1 MSTSKALPRRKNSN
15 RRPLFANTTRIHGM
29 MKKLLALALVAPL
42 LISCSSKRDGDS
54 YNEAYIKDTNGFD
67 ILMGQFANNIEN
79 IWGMKEVLIAGPK
92 DYVKYTDQYL
102 TRSHINFDEGTI
114 TVETIAGTDPAA
126 HLRQAIIT
134 TLLMGDD
141 PGSIDLYSDANDVL
155 ISKEPFLYGQVVDN
169 TGQPIRWEG
178 RASKFADYL
187 LKTRLQSR
195 STGLKIVYSVTINLV
210 PNHLDK
216 RAHKYIGMVRKASKK
231 YGVDESLILA
241 IMQTESS
248 FNPYAVS
255 HADAL
260 GLMQVVQH
268 SAGVDVFKAQG
279 KWGKPSRSYLFD
291 PESNIDTGT
300 AYLAILQNSYLGQI
314 DNPTSRRYAVITAYN
329 GGAGSVL
336 RVFSNDKTQAFNLI
350 NSMDPGDVY
359 QTLTTRHPSAES
371 RHYLYKVNTAQK
383 SYRRR

>member
-1 MSTSKALPRRKNSN
+1 
-15 RRPLFANTTRIHGM
+15 M
-29 MKKLLALALVAPL
+29 MKKLLALALIAPL
-42 LISCSSKRDGDS
+42 LISCSSKKEEAV
-54 YNEAYIKDTNGFD
+54 YNVAYEKDTNGFD

-92 DYVKYTDQYL
+92 DYVKYTDSYL
-102 TRSHINFDEGTI
+102 TRSHINFDAGTI
-114 TVETIAGTDPAA
+114 TIETISGTEPAA
-126 HLRQAIIT
+126 HLRRAIVT

-141 PGSIDLYSDANDVL
+141 PGSVDLYSDANDVQ
-155 ISKEPFLYGQVVDN
+155 ISKEPFLYGQVVDH
-169 TGQPIRWEG
+169 TGQPIRWQG
-178 RASKFADYL
+178 RAEKFADYL
-187 LKTRLQSR
+187 LRTQLKRR
-195 STGLKIVYSVTINLV
+195 STGLKVVYSVTLNLV

-231 YGVDESLILA
+231 YGIDESLILA

-255 HADAL
+255 HSDAL

-268 SAGVDVFKAQG
+268 SAGLDVFRSQG
-279 KWGKPSRSYLFD
+279 RWGKPSRSFLFD

-300 AYLAILQNSYLGQI
+300 AYLAILYNSYLGQI
-314 DNPTSRRYAVITAYN
+314 ANPTSRRYAVITAYN

-336 RVFSNDKTQAFNLI
+336 RVFSSDKDQAFNVI
-350 NSMDPGDVY
+350 NSMAPGDVY
-359 QTLTTRHPSAES
+359 QTLTTRHPAAES
-371 RHYLYKVNTAQK
+371 RRYLHKVNTAQK

>member
-1 MSTSKALPRRKNSN
+1 
-15 RRPLFANTTRIHGM
+15 M
-29 MKKLLALALVAPL
+29 MKKFLALAIIAPL
-42 LISCSSKRDGDS
+42 LISCSNSDKNS
-54 YNEAYIKDTNGFD
+54 ETYNEAWVKDTNGFD
-67 ILMGQFANNIEN
+67 ILMGQFAHNIEN
-79 IWGMKEVLIAGPK
+79 IWGYSEVLVAGPK
-92 DYVKYTDQYL
+92 DYVKYTDQYQ

-114 TVETIAGTDPAA
+114 TVETIAGTDPTGR
-126 HLRQAIIT
+126 LRQTIIK

-141 PGSIDLYSDANDVL
+141 PSSVDLYSDADDIQ

-169 TGQPIRWEG
+169 TGQPIRWQG
-178 RASKFADYL
+178 RASNFADWL
-187 LKTRLQSR
+187 LKNRLKSR
-195 STGLKIVYSVTINLV
+195 NNGLHIIYSVTINLV

-216 RAHKYIGMVRKASKK
+216 RAHKYIGMVRQASRK

-255 HADAL
+255 NADAL

-268 SAGVDVFKAQG
+268 SAGRDVYRSQG
-279 KWGKPSRSYLFD
+279 KSGTPSRSFLFD
-291 PESNIDTGT
+291 PANNIDTGT
-300 AYLAILQNSYLGQI
+300 AYLAMLNNVYLAGI

-336 RVFSNDKTQAFNLI
+336 RVFADDKVQAANII
-350 NSMDPGDVY
+350 NSMAPGDVY

-371 RHYLYKVNTAQK
+371 RRYLYKVNTAQK
-383 SYRRR
+383 GYRRK